1 MVLEKIAV
9 FRMVFHTCLATS
21 LLVIPLAVWRWLFG
35 ITDWAVVP
43 LSVLMA
49 LLFFGFMPIGA
60 AVYKA
65 RLGAALRSDAT
76 IAKVLTGKLKAYF
89 ESAVFAVVAVVVLSW
104 QALTISAGELGAV
117 VALSLAVG
125 LGFSFFKILART
137 QFQEPFTTFL
147 AFSSATWIIG
157 GMFVPLVAWVNWN
170 YVSYPVELRNID
182 LPQAILLGL
191 QELPRRGGWVS
202 EVLSPLFAYDAIKLW
217 IVLQLGASRLATII
231 FSIDTALVS
240 FIVARCIVT
249 LTLLSQVYDVEIK
262 HD

>member
-1 MVLEKIAV
+1 MVLKEVAV

-21 LLVIPLAVWRWLFG
+21 FLVVPLVVWRWLFG

-43 LSVLMA
+43 LIVLMS

-65 RLGAALRSDAT
+65 RLRAALRSDAT
-76 IAKVLTGKLKAYF
+76 IARILTGRLKAYV
-89 ESAVFAVVAVVVLSW
+89 ESAVFAVVAAVLLSW
-104 QALTISAGELGAV
+104 QALTITTGELGAV

-125 LGFSFFKILART
+125 LGFSFFQFWASS
-137 QFQEPFTTFL
+137 QFQEPFATVF

-157 GMFVPLVAWVNWN
+157 GMFVPLVAWVNWS
-170 YVSYPVELRNID
+170 YVSYPAELRDID
-182 LPQAILLGL
+182 LPQAVLLGL

-249 LTLLSQVYDVEIK
+249 LTLLSRIYDVEIET
-262 HD
+262 

>member
-1 MVLEKIAV
+1 MALKEISI
-9 FRMVFHTCLATS
+9 FRMVFHSCLATTF
-21 LLVIPLAVWRWLFG
+21 LVGPLVVWRWLFG

-43 LSVLMA
+43 LIVLMA

-65 RLGAALRSDAT
+65 RLRAALRSDAT
-76 IAKVLTGKLKAYF
+76 IAKVLTGKLKAYV
-89 ESAVFAVVAVVVLSW
+89 ESAVFAAVAAVLLSW
-104 QALTISAGELGAV
+104 QALTITAGELGAV

-125 LGFSFFKILART
+125 LAFSLFQIWAST
-137 QFQEPFTTFL
+137 QFQEPFTTFF

-170 YVSYPVELRNID
+170 YVSYPAELRNID
-182 LPQAILLGL
+182 LPQAVLLGL

-217 IVLQLGASRLATII
+217 IVLQLGTSRLATII
-231 FSIDTALVS
+231 FSLDTALVS

-249 LTLLSQVYDVEIK
+249 LTLLSQVYDVEIEN
-262 HD
+262 

>member
-1 MVLEKIAV
+1 MILNRINI

-21 LLVIPLAVWRWLFG
+21 LLVVPLVVWRWLFG

-43 LSVLMA
+43 LIVLVA

-65 RLGAALRSDAT
+65 RLRAALRSDAS
-76 IAKVLTGKLKAYF
+76 IAKVFTGKLKAYV
-89 ESAVFAVVAVVVLSW
+89 ESAVFAVVAAVLLSW
-104 QALTISAGELGAV
+104 QALTITAEELGAIV
-117 VALSLAVG
+117 TLSLAVG
-125 LGFSFFKILART
+125 LGFSFVKAWTNT
-137 QFQEPFTTFL
+137 QFQEPFNTFL
-147 AFSSATWIIG
+147 AFSSATWIVG

-170 YVSYPVELRNID
+170 YVSYPAELHNID

-217 IVLQLGASRLATII
+217 IVLQLGTSRLATII
-231 FSIDTALVS
+231 FSLDTALVS

-249 LTLLSQVYDVEIK
+249 LTLLSQMYDVEIEN
-262 HD
+262 